1 MHMRPVPLR
10 EFQARLRTIRNKFD
24 LLRIFVADKD
34 ISDDK
39 LKKLLS
45 ATAVTS
51 TDTVVQ
57 PHVSERVHAS
67 PAATGTRATAV
78 PVGAHVQIDVTQ
90 SKRASRSDAVLS
102 KPTESVV
109 KNDRGKTYSSMA
121 KLGELLKK
129 TDVAKSEH
137 SSESDADLSQFTER
151 MAKSDVTKNDALT
164 SRSDSDFADDLFDD
178 VRYANVKKRSEA
190 WYDDEYY
197 SDDEVDAEDYI
208 DGEVEYYNDEKT
220 ADAILEGRPLTSDT
234 QSNLKYLPSSLSL
247 SLSLSPSLSV
257 CLSLP
262 LCVRVCV
269 SLSTAHTRVWYI
281 LIGKTFQNYDAGTYS
296 FLLQYI

>member
-57 PHVSERVHAS
+57 PDVSERVHAS

-78 PVGAHVQIDVTQ
+78 PVGAHVQIDDTQ

-102 KPTESVV
+102 Q
-109 KNDRGKTYSSMA
+109 TY
-121 KLGELLKK
+121 
-129 TDVAKSEH
+129 
-137 SSESDADLSQFTER
+137 
-151 MAKSDVTKNDALT
+151 
-164 SRSDSDFADDLFDD
+164 
-178 VRYANVKKRSEA
+178 
-190 WYDDEYY
+190 
-197 SDDEVDAEDYI
+197 
-208 DGEVEYYNDEKT
+208 
-220 ADAILEGRPLTSDT
+220 
-234 QSNLKYLPSSLSL
+234 
-247 SLSLSPSLSV
+247 
-257 CLSLP
+257 
-262 LCVRVCV
+262 RVC
-269 SLSTAHTRVWYI
+269 
-281 LIGKTFQNYDAGTYS
+281 GEE
-296 FLLQYI
+296 

>member
-57 PHVSERVHAS
+57 PDVSERVHAS
-67 PAATGTRATAV
+67 ASAAAPGTRATAV

-102 KPTESVV
+102 KPTE
-109 KNDRGKTYSSMA
+109 
-121 KLGELLKK
+121 
-129 TDVAKSEH
+129 
-137 SSESDADLSQFTER
+137 
-151 MAKSDVTKNDALT
+151 
-164 SRSDSDFADDLFDD
+164 
-178 VRYANVKKRSEA
+178 
-190 WYDDEYY
+190 
-197 SDDEVDAEDYI
+197 
-208 DGEVEYYNDEKT
+208 
-220 ADAILEGRPLTSDT
+220 
-234 QSNLKYLPSSLSL
+234 LSL
-247 SLSLSPSLSV
+247 I
-257 CLSLP
+257 
-262 LCVRVCV
+262 
-269 SLSTAHTRVWYI
+269 HI
-281 LIGKTFQNYDAGTYS
+281 
-296 FLLQYI
+296 